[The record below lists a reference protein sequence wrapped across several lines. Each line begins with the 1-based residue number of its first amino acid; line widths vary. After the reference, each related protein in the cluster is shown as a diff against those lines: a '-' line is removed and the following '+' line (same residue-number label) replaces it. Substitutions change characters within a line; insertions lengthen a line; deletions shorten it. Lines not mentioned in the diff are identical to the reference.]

1 MLKYDPT
8 GADFVEKSTFTH
20 MTASPESL
28 GGEPPAYLPGIE
40 DEARLIPLPD
50 PQSISL
56 GHVGLR
62 KVIEQRRT
70 VRRYDEATQ
79 LTLEELSYLL
89 WMTQGIKHVSE
100 KTSLTLRTVP
110 SAGSRHPF
118 ETYVALRRVQNLE
131 KGIYHFI
138 PQRHS
143 LRLFIPGEE
152 ILNQFSEATNRQNHV
167 LTCAATFIWVA
178 LPYRSYYR
186 YGTRAYRYVFLDAG
200 HVCQN
205 LYLAAEAIDYGVCA
219 IGAYNDEQVNALLN
233 LDGKEQFVAYLAT
246 LGKKL

>member
-1 MLKYDPT
+1 
-8 GADFVEKSTFTH
+8 
-20 MTASPESL
+20 
-28 GGEPPAYLPGIE
+28 
-40 DEARLIPLPD
+40 
-50 PQSISL
+50 
-56 GHVGLR
+56 
-62 KVIEQRRT
+62 
-70 VRRYDEATQ
+70 
-79 LTLEELSYLL
+79 
-89 WMTQGIKHVSE
+89 
-100 KTSLTLRTVP
+100 VP

-131 KGIYHFI
+131 EGIYHFI

-152 ILNQFSEATNRQNHV
+152 ILNQLGEATNRQNHV

-200 HVCQN
+200 HICQN

-246 LGKKL
+246 LGKNSKLCTYVPFRTICSSH